1 MTPAAPLTFRFSPAN
16 DPYPT
21 GSDARKASW
30 GDLQLRASGRLLTR
44 MEVDGAS
51 LDAVRWYAEPVVSWL
66 AHNLSAVFNE
76 ERLPHP
82 IEEVTS
88 ASQWFL
94 RTARAPLLTEAEE
107 ERWFDERQDWWTR
120 HALRAGADG
129 GVLPNV
135 FFRRVGA
142 WLECSWDNTHFAPS
156 RRGMQFVDR
165 EGVEFIDLTTAARA
179 VSEFIASLPEAF
191 RPSLTT
197 EASDWAR
204 FALPSHVRT
213 ALRQDPRTLER
224 LLARY
229 TRLDLPFLPAAGAP
243 LGVLSD
249 IPPEVSAGTVQEIA
263 RLLLRDPGARHDG
276 DALER
281 IRSPRPPTTIDP
293 WLSGYD
299 RALAVRRA
307 LRLGETPVAD
317 MSGVLKSLGVATQSI
332 DAEPQFEGA
341 RTLRANGQAQILTNA
356 TGRLGQGP
364 FALAR
369 ELGHL
374 VMDAAPG
381 GELGGVSSAWEPW
394 VLSARAKAFAVMF
407 LMPEDAL
414 RGRRLGNVDS
424 AGLRQ
429 IATEFHVSPRT
440 AAWHLGNLRVISE
453 ERRDELLQNA

>member
-1 MTPAAPLTFRFSPAN
+1 MIPAAPLTFGFSPAD

-21 GSDARKASW
+21 GSDARRASW

-66 AHNLSAVFNE
+66 AHNLAAIFNE
-76 ERLPHP
+76 ERLPHS

-88 ASQWFL
+88 ANQWFL

-107 ERWFDERQDWWTR
+107 ERWFDERQDWWRR

-142 WLECSWDNTHFAPS
+142 WLECSWDNTHFAPA
-156 RRGMQFVDR
+156 RRGLQFVDR
-165 EGVEFIDLTTAARA
+165 EGVEFVDLTAAARA
-179 VSEFIASLPEAF
+179 VSDFLASLPVEF
-191 RPSLTT
+191 RPRLSPKTA
-197 EASDWAR
+197 EWWQY
-204 FALPSHVRT
+204 ALPFHVLT
-213 ALRQDPRTLER
+213 ALRQDQRTLDR

-229 TRLDLPFLPAAGAP
+229 TRSDLPFLPAAGAP
-243 LGVLSD
+243 LGVLSE
-249 IPPEVSAGTVQEIA
+249 IPPAVSTEAIQAIA
-263 RLLLRDPGARHDG
+263 RLLLRDPGQRR
-276 DALER
+276 ER
-281 IRSPRPPTTIDP
+281 DELTRVRAPRPPTTIEP

-299 RALAVRRA
+299 RALAVRDA
-307 LRLGETPVAD
+307 LGLGVSPIQD
-317 MSGVLKSLGVATQSI
+317 MPGVLSRLGVATQNVE
-332 DAEPQFEGA
+332 AEPHFEGA
-341 RTLRANGQAQILTNA
+341 RTLRANGQALIFTNVA
-356 TGRLGQGP
+356 GRLGQGP

-369 ELGHL
+369 ELAHL
-374 VMDAAPG
+374 VMDAAPE

-414 RGRRLGNVDS
+414 RGRQLRDLDDI
-424 AGLRQ
+424 GLRR
-429 IATEFHVSPRT
+429 IAAEFHVSAPT
-440 AAWHLGNLRVISE
+440 AAWHLGNLRAIST
-453 ERRDELLQNA
+453 ERRDELLRTV